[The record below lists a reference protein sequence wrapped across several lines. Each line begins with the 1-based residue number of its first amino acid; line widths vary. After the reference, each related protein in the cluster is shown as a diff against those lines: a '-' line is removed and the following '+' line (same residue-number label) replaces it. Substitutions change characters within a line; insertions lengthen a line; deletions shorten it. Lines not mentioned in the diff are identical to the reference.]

1 MESVS
6 NLQRYQVGAQD
17 GKAVD
22 AQSRF
27 VEIAKPGGKTQTL
40 EIRPPVKPPSGFAS
54 LIGAMVGPSADE
66 VQSQSAERAALALFR
81 QDLVKVYGK
90 DIADLATRGLKD
102 HLTVASASRA
112 MTSALGMKHQSQ
124 ANTDLLATRIDATF
138 QIDSKSS
145 GKPAAASSGDFK
157 TSAPSTQM
165 CRLLGRIAL
174 GADLHAPMLS
184 REQTAKAT
192 AQALA
197 LFDQLRQT
205 PGMSSA
211 RCLQILKFAAS
222 GSHNQLATQT
232 VLDLIKADPKASRAA
247 FGGAFSGDTAVV
259 GGDTLEGHVPRDF
272 SARASTRASDWDPA
286 ILKREKLAANDAQA
300 SNLQELH
307 AQFAAE
313 VESLRTQE
321 KLQEFTARDGSEFQV
336 SNLSVLDGHRSD
348 ISIHGRMLSREPGV
362 FPAALREA
370 LPEGDKG
377 HALALI
383 ISGCVNQRHLVGL
396 ENYSAGHTYSG
407 MGNLETSFTHDIT
420 VREDGMYAIRSSFLR
435 VTSSF
440 TDFQAHMDI
449 VKFSQPASALYSLEF
464 LIDPGAAGEAPRLAA
479 ISTDVVYT
487 SGPLAT

>member
-6 NLQRYQVGAQD
+6 SLQRYQVGAQD

-22 AQSRF
+22 AQARF
-27 VEIAKPGGKTQTL
+27 IEIASAGGEARSL
-40 EIRPPVKPPSGFAS
+40 EIRPPVKPPSRFAG
-54 LIGAMVGPSADE
+54 LIGAFVGPTAEE
-66 VQSQSAERAALALFR
+66 VQSRGAERAALARFR
-81 QDLVKVYGK
+81 QDLLKAYGN

-102 HLTVASASRA
+102 HLTVASASQA
-112 MTSALGMKHQSQ
+112 MTSALGMKHQAQ

-138 QIDSKSS
+138 QIETKSS
-145 GKPAAASSGDFK
+145 GKPVAVSSGDFRS
-157 TSAPSTQM
+157 SAPTPQM

-184 REQTAKAT
+184 REQV
-192 AQALA
+192 AQATSQAQA
-197 LFDQLRQT
+197 LFDQLRQA

-211 RCLQILKFAAS
+211 RSLQILKFAAS

-232 VLDLIKADPKASRAA
+232 VLDLINGDPKASRAA

-272 SARASTRASDWDPA
+272 SARASTRASEWDPA

-321 KLQEFTARDGSEFQV
+321 KMQEFTVKDGSVFQV

-348 ISIHGRMLSREPGV
+348 ISLHGRMVSREAGV
-362 FPAALREA
+362 FPAALRDA

-383 ISGCVNQRHLVGL
+383 ISGCVNQRHLIGL

-407 MGNLETSFTHDIT
+407 MGTLDSSFTHDIT

-435 VTSSF
+435 VTSGF
-440 TDFQAHMDI
+440 TDFQAHMDF
-449 VKFSQPASALYSLEF
+449 VKFSQPASALYRMEF
-464 LIDPGAAGEAPRLAA
+464 LIDPGATGEAPRLAA

-487 SGPLAT
+487 AGQLPT

>member
-6 NLQRYQVGAQD
+6 SLQRYQVGAQD

-22 AQSRF
+22 AQARF
-27 VEIAKPGGKTQTL
+27 VEIASSGGKPHSV
-40 EIRPPVKPPSGFAS
+40 EVRPPVKPPSGFAS
-54 LIGAMVGPSADE
+54 LIGALVGPSAE
-66 VQSQSAERAALALFR
+66 EEQSRGAERAALACFR
-81 QDLVKVYGK
+81 QDLVKAYGK
-90 DIADLATRGLKD
+90 DIADIATRGLKD
-102 HLTVASASRA
+102 HLTVAGASRA
-112 MTSALGMKHQSQ
+112 MTSALDMKHQAQ
-124 ANTDLLATRIDATF
+124 ANTDLMATRIDGTF
-138 QIDSKSS
+138 QIDTKAS
-145 GKPAAASSGDFK
+145 GKPVSPQGDFR
-157 TSAPSTQM
+157 TSAPTPQM

-174 GADLHAPMLS
+174 GADLYAPLLS
-184 REQTAKAT
+184 REQVVRTT
-192 AQALA
+192 AQALV
-197 LFDQLRQT
+197 LFDQLRQA

-232 VLDLIKADPKASRAA
+232 VLDLINGDPNASRAA

-272 SARASTRASDWDPA
+272 SARASTRVSDWDPA

-321 KLQEFTARDGSEFQV
+321 KLQEFTAKDGSEFQV

-348 ISIHGRMLSREPGV
+348 ISIQGRMLSREAGA

-383 ISGCVNQRHLVGL
+383 ISACVNQRHLVGI

-407 MGNLETSFTHDIT
+407 MGNLETSFTHDIA
-420 VREDGMYAIRSSFLR
+420 VRKDGMYAIRSSFLR

-449 VKFSQPASALYSLEF
+449 VKFSQPASALYRIEF
-464 LIDPGAAGEAPRLAA
+464 LIDPGAAGHAPRLAA
-479 ISTDVVYT
+479 ISTDVVYN
-487 SGPLAT
+487 SGPLPT

>member
-6 NLQRYQVGAQD
+6 NLQRYQVGTQD
-17 GKAVD
+17 GKTVD
-22 AQSRF
+22 AQARL
-27 VEIAKPGGKTQTL
+27 VETGSTGGPLKV
-40 EIRPPVKPPSGFAS
+40 RPPVKPPSGFAS
-54 LIGAMVGPSADE
+54 LIGALVGPSAEDE
-66 VQSQSAERAALALFR
+66 QSRGAERAALANFR
-81 QDLVKVYGK
+81 QDLLKAYGK

-102 HLTVASASRA
+102 HLTVASASQA
-112 MTSALGMKHQSQ
+112 LTSALGMKHQAQ
-124 ANTDLLATRIDATF
+124 ANTDLLKTRIEATY
-138 QIDSKSS
+138 QLDTKSS
-145 GKPAAASSGDFK
+145 AAAVSAPGDFR
-157 TSAPSTQM
+157 TSAPTPQM
-165 CRLLGRIAL
+165 CHLLGRIAL

-184 REQTAKAT
+184 REQVVKAT
-192 AQALA
+192 AQALT
-197 LFDQLRQT
+197 LFDQLRQA

-211 RCLQILKFAAS
+211 RCLQVLKFAAS
-222 GSHNQLATQT
+222 ASHNQLATQT
-232 VLDLIKADPKASRAA
+232 VLDLINGDPKASRAA

-272 SARASTRASDWDPA
+272 SARASTRAIDWDPA

-300 SNLQELH
+300 SILQELH

-321 KLQEFTARDGSEFQV
+321 KMQEFTAKDGTAFQV
-336 SNLSVLDGHRSD
+336 SHLSVLDGHRSD
-348 ISIHGRMLSREPGV
+348 ISLHGRMVSREAGA

-396 ENYSAGHTYSG
+396 ENYSAGHTFSA
-407 MGNLETSFTHDIT
+407 MGTLDSSFTHDIT

-449 VKFSQPASALYSLEF
+449 VKFSQPASALYRLEF
-464 LIDPGAAGEAPRLAA
+464 VIDPGAAGEAPRLAA

-487 SGPLAT
+487 SGPLPT